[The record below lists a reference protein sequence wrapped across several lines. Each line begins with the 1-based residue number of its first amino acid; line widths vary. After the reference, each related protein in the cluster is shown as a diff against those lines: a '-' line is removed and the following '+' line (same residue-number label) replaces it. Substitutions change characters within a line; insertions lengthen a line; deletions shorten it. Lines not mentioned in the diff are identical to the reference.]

1 MGSII
6 SRIFGSPKMP
16 DTSKAMAAQTQ
27 AMEKQSA
34 LLEKQEARLE
44 EQEKTAQRQASGA
57 ARARRRGRGS
67 YRLLLSPSRS
77 NAATGIK
84 GSGTTLG
91 A

>member
-1 MGSII
+1 MGA
-6 SRIFGSPKMP
+6 IFSKPKMP
-16 DTSKAMAAQTQ
+16 DTSKAMAQQTE

-44 EQEKTAQRQASGA
+44 EQEKTATRQASA
-57 ARARRRGRGS
+57 SARARRRGRSS
-67 YRLLLSPSRS
+67 YRLLLSPARA